1 MTFTYA
7 YKNAHQSQKLIKEIE
22 TTLSRLEK
30 YFSKEVNCSV
40 LISNDNDARELAK
53 LKITLY
59 SGKETYRTEQ
69 SAENH
74 YKAVDLAYDKLKTQI
89 CHK

>member
-22 TTLSRLEK
+22 ETFSRLEK
-30 YFSKEVNCSV
+30 YFSKEVNCSILV
-40 LISNDNDARELAK
+40 SNDNDAVEPAK
-53 LKITLY
+53 LKVTLY
-59 SGKETYRTEQ
+59 SGKDTYRTEQ

-74 YKAVDLAYDKLKTQI
+74 YKAVDKAYDKLKTQI
-89 CHK
+89 NRH